1 MATDKTVTKHL
12 ILLKIQNMMDI
23 EGVLLQCFIGF
34 LIKDCK
40 WGCWKS
46 KYIRP
51 AIRWRITNQLLEN

>member
-1 MATDKTVTKHL
+1 MAYEHFKDLTRQMATDKTVTKHL

-40 WGCWKS
+40 WGC
-46 KYIRP
+46 
-51 AIRWRITNQLLEN
+51 